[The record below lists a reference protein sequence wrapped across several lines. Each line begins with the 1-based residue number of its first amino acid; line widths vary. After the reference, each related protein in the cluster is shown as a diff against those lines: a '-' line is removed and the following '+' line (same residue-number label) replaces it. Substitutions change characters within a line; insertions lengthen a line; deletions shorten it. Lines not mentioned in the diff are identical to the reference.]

1 MAFSPW
7 TLIVD
12 FGIISILLML
22 GKLLRAK
29 VRFIQR
35 LFLPP
40 SLLAGFAALL
50 LGPELAGW
58 LPVDPGNSGS
68 YSAVLIAL
76 VFSCI
81 PLTSSNVRNGNGSGV
96 GRMWAYSNSG
106 MLLQWALGGAL
117 GLLVFRHFWPGTE
130 PLGLAMPTGFCGGHG
145 TAAALGAAFGDNGN
159 ADMMSIAMTC
169 ATVGVISS
177 VVIGLAMIKWGTNH
191 GKTVFLS
198 RYSDIPDELKT
209 GILPK
214 DRRDSMGDAT
224 FSAISLDSLTFNFG
238 TVAAI
243 CAGGYGI
250 SALVAHFWPVLKF
263 PVFICAFLVGLL
275 VRKVFDRTNVSEHI
289 SPKIINHL
297 NGMFTDYL
305 VAFGVASI
313 RFAVVWKLIVPLTVM
328 LAAGL
333 VLTFLFVVL
342 VGRRLA
348 GDCSFEKMVFTWGWF
363 TGTMSMSIALLRI
376 VDPDMKSGTLDD
388 YAYAY
393 IYVAPVEIA
402 LVSLAPVAFLTGF
415 GWLYVVASLAG
426 GLATL
431 GAAWAKGWM
440 KK

>member
-1 MAFSPW
+1 MTAW

-12 FGIISILLML
+12 FGIMSALLML
-22 GKLLRAK
+22 GKLVRTK
-29 VRFIQR
+29 VKFIQR

-40 SLLAGFAALL
+40 SLIAGFVALL

-58 LPVDPGNSGS
+58 LPIEPSNSGS

-81 PLTSSNVRNGNGSGV
+81 PLTSSKAANKGNSGV

-117 GLLVFRHFWPGTE
+117 GLLLFKFIWPGTDA
-130 PLGLAMPTGFCGGHG
+130 LGLAMPTGFCGGHG

-159 ADMMSIAMTC
+159 SDMMSIAMTC

-177 VVIGLAMIKWGTNH
+177 VVFGLAMIKWGTNH
-191 GKTVFLS
+191 GKTAFLQK
-198 RYSDIPDELKT
+198 YSDIPDELKT

-214 DRRDSMGDAT
+214 DKRDSMGDAT
-224 FSAISLDSLTFNFG
+224 FSAISLDSMTFNFG
-238 TVAAI
+238 TIAAI
-243 CAGGYGI
+243 CAAGYGI

-275 VRKVFDRTNVSEHI
+275 VRWLFDKTNVSEHI
-289 SPKIINHL
+289 SPKIVNHL

-313 RFAVVWKLIVPLTVM
+313 RFAVVWKLIVPLTIM
-328 LAAGL
+328 LVVGL
-333 VLTFLFVVL
+333 ALTFVFVVL
-342 VGRRLA
+342 VGKRLA
-348 GDCSFEKMVFTWGWF
+348 GDYSFEKMVFTWGWF

-376 VDPDMKSGTLDD
+376 VDPDMKSGTLDE

-402 LVSLAPVAFLTGF
+402 LVSLAPVAFLTGY
-415 GWLYVVASLAG
+415 GWLYVLVSLLG
-426 GLATL
+426 GVATL
-431 GAAWAKGWM
+431 GVAWAKGWM
-440 KK
+440 RKV